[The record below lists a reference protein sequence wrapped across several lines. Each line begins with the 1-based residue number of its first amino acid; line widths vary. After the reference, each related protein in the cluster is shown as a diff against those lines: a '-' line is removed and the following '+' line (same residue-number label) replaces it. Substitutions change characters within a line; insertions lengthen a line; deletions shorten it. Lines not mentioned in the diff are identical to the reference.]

1 MIFRL
6 NFSRL
11 FQDDTSLAT
20 EVLPPPPHFAGRR
33 HHSKSALHVICS
45 VVFLFIFISTHP
57 LRIANKLS
65 VQHRGQQSN
74 NTPPTSKVLRYSH
87 RADQRYC
94 SGQAWCVFILVASY
108 YFCLNSHFL
117 IWKRIFVHRTRQLPQ
132 STTIPP
138 CNCGATPPTPRGA
151 TPLKRVSADRCI
163 LLGILHFHLNYLLWF
178 SDEFCVQHSILFRD
192 LILSTLSLLTT
203 WKTCFYGF
211 ERGSFIGK
219 VTTKCNLFLVL
230 VLLLNFFVKSQL

>member
-94 SGQAWCVFILVASY
+94 SGQAWCVFILEVS
-108 YFCLNSHFL
+108 FCYCL
-117 IWKRIFVHRTRQLPQ
+117 K
-132 STTIPP
+132 ST
-138 CNCGATPPTPRGA
+138 
-151 TPLKRVSADRCI
+151 
-163 LLGILHFHLNYLLWF
+163 F
-178 SDEFCVQHSILFRD
+178 SDLKTIFLFNTAGTY
-192 LILSTLSLLTT
+192 L
-203 WKTCFYGF
+203 KQQGGC
-211 ERGSFIGK
+211 K
-219 VTTKCNLFLVL
+219 
-230 VLLLNFFVKSQL
+230 